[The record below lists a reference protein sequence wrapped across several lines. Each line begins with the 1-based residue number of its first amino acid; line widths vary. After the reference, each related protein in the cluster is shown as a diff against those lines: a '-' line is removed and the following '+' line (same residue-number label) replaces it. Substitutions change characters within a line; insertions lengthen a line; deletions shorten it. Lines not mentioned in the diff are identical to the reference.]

1 MIIERPDEL
10 ERISKTK
17 KWVLVYGRR
26 KTGKTFLVERFVDHD
41 EFFFVRRDRQII
53 SKKGMATLNY
63 DTFLAVL
70 IRALEDGKTVVVDE
84 FQRLGDDF
92 LDILH
97 QMQKHGKLILISS
110 TLHLSKRLL
119 SGRSALLGLFAE
131 VPVGLISMRDCMNA
145 LDGHNIGKKEMVEFS
160 IMMREPL
167 AVDYIDVDRRP
178 RDIFA
183 DILTGS
189 IMTVPALVGEVFT
202 EEERSVSAVYEGI
215 LRAIGGGKEKTGEI
229 SSHLFSNK
237 LIKKDDPSLLS
248 QYLNNMVGFGIIKK
262 IAVHGKRRF
271 VYKHVS
277 PLVKLFYYADE
288 KYHIS
293 ERAPGKKEIARII
306 DEVMPKLVEDN
317 LREFLAQSMGL
328 TEVMVEEKDYDVD
341 ILLLKFKKPELAIEV
356 KWGNVTKSDV
366 ARAGDSLARIGAPE
380 TALFVPDKKMVVT
393 EGLDVWDI
401 WDVCRGPGESG

>member
-1 MIIERPDEL
+1 MIIERLDEL
-10 ERISKTK
+10 ERITRTK

-53 SKKGMATLNY
+53 SKKDMVTLNY
-63 DTFLAVL
+63 DAFLAVL
-70 IRALEDGKTVVVDE
+70 TRALKDGKTAVVDE

-92 LDILH
+92 LDVLH
-97 QMQKHGKLILISS
+97 QMRKSGKLILISS

-145 LDGHNIGKKEMVEFS
+145 LAESNIGKKNIAEFS
-160 IMMREPL
+160 IIMREPL
-167 AVDYIDVDRRP
+167 AIDYFDPKERP

-183 DILTGS
+183 SILNGS
-189 IMTVPALVGEVFT
+189 VMTVPALIGEVFT

-215 LRAIGGGKEKTGEI
+215 LRAIAGGREKTGEI

-277 PLVKLFYYADE
+277 PLAKLFYYADE

-293 ERAPGKKEIARII
+293 ERVPGKKEIARII
-306 DEVMPKLVEDN
+306 DEVMPRLVEDN
-317 LREFLAQSMGL
+317 LREFLAQSMGM
-328 TEVMVEEKDYDVD
+328 TEVILEEKDYDVD

-366 ARAGDSLARIGAPE
+366 ARAGKSLALIGATK

-401 WDVCRGPGESG
+401 SDVCRCPGE